1 MPYNFLGQACLCLPQ
16 TVRDRTV
23 ENAIASRIKPDG
35 SVTSKLR
42 RFLIF
47 RITICLLAV
56 ANVASSPFDE
66 VPCLRQ
72 AQSDIALEIT
82 DQCTLIPDTQEVLG
96 RGGSIR

>member
-1 MPYNFLGQACLCLPQ
+1 MPYNLLGQACLCLPK
-16 TVRDRTV
+16 TVRDRTA
-23 ENAIASRIKPDG
+23 EHAIASRIKLDG

-47 RITICLLAV
+47 RITISLWAV
-56 ANVASSPFDE
+56 ANVANSPFDE

-82 DQCTLIPDTQEVLG
+82 DQCTLIPD
-96 RGGSIR
+96 I